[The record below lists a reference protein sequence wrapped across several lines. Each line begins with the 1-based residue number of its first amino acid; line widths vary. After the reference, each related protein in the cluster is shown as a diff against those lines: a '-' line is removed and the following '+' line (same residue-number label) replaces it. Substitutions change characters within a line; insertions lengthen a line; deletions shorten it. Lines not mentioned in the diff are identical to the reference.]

1 MDTAVYQLCTFNTLA
16 CIVTPIVHLKKNHI
30 TADERATYQFK
41 YNMHI
46 ITGGEEFRNRTNN
59 VGANEYEVKF

>member
-1 MDTAVYQLCTFNTLA
+1 MDQYYTNSNSVPLIRWHVLLHQWDIQKRITSQLM
-16 CIVTPIVHLKKNHI
+16 
-30 TADERATYQFK
+30 RATYQFK

-59 VGANEYEVKF
+59 KGIS